1 MATKKVIAGV
11 ALVGG
16 LAVSIYLWSTVGM
29 GEDQGD
35 QTVAQK
41 MMDFT
46 CPACK
51 QNFQLSVAEAGE
63 IRRANNGEIVCKL
76 CGATGSQKQGTTVA
90 LSGDGEGFKDEPEEE
105 TPEEQP
111 ASAEPPKPKPGA
123 GGRKKLP

>member
-35 QTVAQK
+35 QKIAQQ

-51 QNFQLSVAEAGE
+51 QNFQLSVADAGE

-76 CGATGSQKQGTTVA
+76 CGATGSQKQGATIA
-90 LSGDGEGFKDEPEEE
+90 LSGDGGGFKDEPEE

-111 ASAEPPKPKPGA
+111 ASNEPVKPKPGG